1 MVTGGE
7 REMAEKNRLSLRE
20 RRCLEM
26 VARGLRIQAIA
37 DEIVIAR
44 VTVEMHLKSAREKL
58 DAATLPQAVAKAI
71 ETKEIDPYG

>member
-58 DAATLPQAVAKAI
+58 DAATLPQAVSKAL